1 MKPLILVIDDEVQYR
16 NLYAVTLKKAGFE
29 IKTAASAEDAAGII
43 EEHPP
48 AMVIS
53 DVRMP
58 GMDGISF
65 LQKVKGKHPE
75 LPFLLITAFA
85 DIRDA
90 VHALKLGAVDYLE
103 KPVDLDELV
112 SAVSDT
118 LGVVFE
124 DPDKDAL
131 PAESISDIV
140 AVSPVIRSMLKDAY
154 RVARSEAT
162 VLITGES
169 GSGKEVIAR
178 FIHRNSGRA
187 EKPFIAVNCAAIPGN
202 MLASEL
208 FGHSKG
214 AFTGAV
220 SNRNGR
226 FREAAGGTLFL
237 DEIGDLPL
245 ELQPSLLRAIETGK
259 ITPLGCDR
267 EESVNTR
274 LIAATNKVLTGEV
287 EAGRFRED
295 LYYRLNVIAFEVP
308 PLRERQEDIIP
319 LAKHFLARKQ
329 GSSKRFSPSTSEMIN
344 AYSWPGNAR
353 ELSNA
358 MERAAILSNTEIILP
373 EHLPVTMQ
381 KKSVEDNS
389 QASVKTIQ
397 EMESEAIVKAL
408 KQTSGNRTRAAELL
422 GISRRALIYKLKRIN
437 LEE

>member
-1 MKPLILVIDDEVQYR
+1 
-16 NLYAVTLKKAGFE
+16 
-29 IKTAASAEDAAGII
+29 
-43 EEHPP
+43 
-48 AMVIS
+48 
-53 DVRMP
+53 
-58 GMDGISF
+58 
-65 LQKVKGKHPE
+65 
-75 LPFLLITAFA
+75 
-85 DIRDA
+85 
-90 VHALKLGAVDYLE
+90 
-103 KPVDLDELV
+103 
-112 SAVSDT
+112 
-118 LGVVFE
+118 
-124 DPDKDAL
+124 
-131 PAESISDIV
+131 
-140 AVSPVIRSMLKDAY
+140 
-154 RVARSEAT
+154 
-162 VLITGES
+162 
-169 GSGKEVIAR
+169 
-178 FIHRNSGRA
+178 
-187 EKPFIAVNCAAIPGN
+187 